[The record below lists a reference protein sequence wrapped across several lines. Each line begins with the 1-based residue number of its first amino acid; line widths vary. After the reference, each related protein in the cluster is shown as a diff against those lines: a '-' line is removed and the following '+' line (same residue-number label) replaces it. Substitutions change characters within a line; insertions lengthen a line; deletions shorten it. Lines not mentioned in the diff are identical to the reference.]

1 MANYKGADNVTLV
14 LISSMFSGT
23 VFLWLFWP
31 SFNAALAPG
40 DDQHRAILNTYFC
53 LAACAVTAFA
63 VSAAVHDED
72 KFDMVR
78 RVLAKPFGC
87 RTAVLKY
94 NLGIRNC

>member
-1 MANYKGADNVTLV
+1 MSRSGETNYNGVDNGLR
-14 LISSMFSGT
+14 ISSMFSGT

-78 RVLAKPFGC
+78 RVLAKLLC
-87 RTAVLKY
+87 
-94 NLGIRNC
+94 